1 MRRRQTELPLPGN
14 SGPSLL
20 EHKIHRNMYLIE
32 AFENKIMEC
41 GKHGQATQTTTTTG
55 THTHTSESRRE
66 KIVVRVRLTRTGG
79 RDTQLKVQFHCIC
92 RAAPLVCGVVG
103 TPCEHG
109 LACSGSQA
117 LAAGLT
123 VGGVQTLTNK
133 FRTRSWDCRLIPR
146 LQL

>member
-1 MRRRQTELPLPGN
+1 MWKAWASHADNDDDRDTHAHIGEQEGKNCCPSETDKDGRQ
-14 SGPSLL
+14 GPS
-20 EHKIHRNMYLIE
+20 
-32 AFENKIMEC
+32 
-41 GKHGQATQTTTTTG
+41 
-55 THTHTSESRRE
+55 
-66 KIVVRVRLTRTGG
+66 
-79 RDTQLKVQFHCIC
+79 QLKVQFHCIC